1 MLIRANKCKL
11 ELELETLYR
20 RPAILINYYNFYVDG
35 AIEVLIMSVHVGDRK
50 GGAIDVLIMSVHA
63 GDRKGGAIYVFRQ
76 CQNLKL

>member
-1 MLIRANKCKL
+1 L

-35 AIEVLIMSVHVGDRK
+35 AIEVLIMNVHAGDRK
-50 GGAIDVLIMSVHA
+50 GGAIGVLIMSVHV